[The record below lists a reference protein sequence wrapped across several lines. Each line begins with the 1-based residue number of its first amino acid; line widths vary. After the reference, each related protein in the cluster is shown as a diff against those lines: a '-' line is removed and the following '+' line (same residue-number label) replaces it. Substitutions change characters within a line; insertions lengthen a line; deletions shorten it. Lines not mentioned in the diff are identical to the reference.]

1 MTNQVRLC
9 VPVVDEHERVAG
21 DAGDAVHLLGGERR
35 QDEDPSLVVTDAAL
49 VLHLKKKRQQRIFIS
64 AMPSNKAQLPR
75 HLCL

>member
-1 MTNQVRLC
+1 MRLC

-49 VLHLKKKRQQRIFIS
+49 VLHLKKMQGKNIS
-64 AMPSNKAQLPR
+64 FGNA
-75 HLCL
+75 